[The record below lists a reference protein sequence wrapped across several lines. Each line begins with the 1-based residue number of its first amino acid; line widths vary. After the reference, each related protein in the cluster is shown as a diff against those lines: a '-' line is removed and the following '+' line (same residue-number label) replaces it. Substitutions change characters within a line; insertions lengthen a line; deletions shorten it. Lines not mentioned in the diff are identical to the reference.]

1 MGGVHRNDSSG
12 ETLKMDS
19 PILVARCLIAALAI
33 VAAPK
38 AFASDLRIGSMCQA
52 AWGDGYMKPM
62 PPERTEKQ
70 RALAEKGDPQAQY
83 FMGVV
88 TEEKEESN
96 RWLQK
101 AIANGS
107 KGAAAYYAYRRDPRL
122 EYFNNPARWDEDPDE
137 THRCW
142 WPRSGLGEADQT
154 EILGTIIAAAEAGEP
169 QPATW
174 LWQMVTGG
182 TRLGSFLVNCKV
194 THPLLNSSDAPKWAE
209 IAARGGNPWAQEKL
223 CSAYTGATM
232 PQRVHAP
239 KVEWGFQANPAKAF
253 QWCSIAAQNNCARGA
268 NLHLAKLYEMGIGV
282 EKSPALASYW
292 RQRWNVVS
300 PPNYGI
306 TSVNRPV
313 CSSEQ

>member
-1 MGGVHRNDSSG
+1 
-12 ETLKMDS
+12 MDS

-33 VAAPK
+33 VAAPR
-38 AFASDLRIGSMCQA
+38 AFASDMRIGSMCQA
-52 AWGDGYMKPM
+52 AWGDGYMKPI

-122 EYFNNPARWDEDPDE
+122 EYFNNSARWHEDPDE

-232 PQRVHAP
+232 PQRVRAP
-239 KVEWGFQANPAKAF
+239 EVEWGFQANPAKAF
-253 QWCSIAAQNNCARGA
+253 QWCSIVVQNDCSRRSF
-268 NLHLAKLYEMGIGV
+268 LHLAALYELGIGV
-282 EKSPALASYW
+282 EKSLPLARYW
-292 RQRWNVVS
+292 EQRRDIVS
-300 PPNYGI
+300 G
-306 TSVNRPV
+306 PV
-313 CSSEQ
+313 HVSTDVKRSTFTCGQ